1 MHYFDGQLAQLGD
14 QVAIGPSWNGV
25 VVCVIETGMFTT
37 EYPAEDWA
45 GLEKGLMVLTEQVG
59 LIHYEEL
66 DEDVRLVKR
75 VT

>member
-1 MHYFDGQLAQLGD
+1 MKYADGQEIQLED

-45 GLEKGLMVLTEQVG
+45 GLEKGMLVMTDKAG

-75 VT
+75 AT